1 MAATTAIPGL
11 GHFSKKEMYVLGGG
25 AVVVV
30 GIALYRSH
38 EKSVAAAATA
48 AASTT
53 DTGADTTIDPTTGL
67 PAGSPEDTAELEQES
82 EYANNTDYGYSSG
95 GDYTDPYSST
105 TGFTSNSQWSQA
117 AQEYLTNY
125 DGGDAATI
133 GAALGAYL
141 TGSYVTPAQVTVIE
155 QAIAFEGAAPQ
166 PGTNGYP
173 PSLNTTP
180 PSTGTGTTSPTS
192 GTKTIAQAA
201 GTAVS
206 IPSNIKSFGTLAKMA
221 SHFGVTV
228 AHLQEANPGLSATAT
243 SGAINI
249 PFLIKPGMTLASIA
263 ATFEESQEHIASV
276 LATQGIV

>member
-38 EKSVAAAATA
+38 EKATAAAAAA

-53 DTGADTTIDPTTGL
+53 NTGADTTIDPTTGL

-82 EYANNTDYGYSSG
+82 EYANDTNYGYSSG
-95 GDYTDPYSST
+95 GYTDPYSST
-105 TGFTSNSQWSQA
+105 TGYTSNSQWSQA

-141 TGSYVTPAQVTVIE
+141 TGSYVTPAQVTIIE

-180 PSTGTGTTSPTS
+180 PSTTTGTGGTT

-201 GTAVS
+201 GTVVN

-221 SHFGVTV
+221 SHFGESV
-228 AHLQEANPGLSATAT
+228 AHLQKANPGLSPTAT
-243 SGAINI
+243 TGTINI